1 MEGREFPSIAKLSA
15 LPKVERDALRVS
27 LDEMKRNIESTIEF
41 EQMRARLR
49 GEKMK
54 ALIGAGFTRSEAL
67 QIIVAGK

>member
-1 MEGREFPSIAKLSA
+1 MDMPNITKLAA
-15 LPKVERDALRVS
+15 LPKVERDALRVA
-27 LDEMKRNIESTIEF
+27 LEEMKRNIESTIEF

-67 QIIVAGK
+67 QIVISDK